1 MTSSIDASF
10 QELIRKVQESQYLI
24 DDLKMQVE
32 RLKLKLESQNKL
44 QEELKS
50 QKEELESKKKLQEE
64 LESQKKELESK
75 KKELESKKIELES
88 KKKLQEELESQKEEL
103 ESKKKLQEELEY
115 YFLLSQNQL
124 DILKKNEALQAQA
137 IAMLTRLTK
146 LN

>member
-10 QELIRKVQESQYLI
+10 QELIRKVEESQYLI

-32 RLKLKLESQNKL
+32 RLKLKLESQ
-44 QEELKS
+44 
-50 QKEELESKKKLQEE
+50 KKL
-64 LESQKKELESK
+64 K
-75 KKELESKKIELES
+75 
-88 KKKLQEELESQKEEL
+88 EELESQKEEL

-124 DILKKNEALQAQA
+124 EILKKNEALQAQA
-137 IAMLTRLTK
+137 IALLASLTK

>member
-10 QELIRKVQESQYLI
+10 QELIRKVEESQYLI

-32 RLKLKLESQNKL
+32 RLKLKLESQ
-44 QEELKS
+44 
-50 QKEELESKKKLQEE
+50 KKLQEE
-64 LESQKKELESK
+64 LDF
-75 KKELESKKIELES
+75 
-88 KKKLQEELESQKEEL
+88 QKEEL

-124 DILKKNEALQAQA
+124 EILKKNEELQAQA
-137 IAMLTRLTK
+137 IALLASLTK

>member
-10 QELIRKVQESQYLI
+10 QELISKVEESQYLI

-32 RLKLKLESQNKL
+32 RLKLKLESQ
-44 QEELKS
+44 
-50 QKEELESKKKLQEE
+50 
-64 LESQKKELESK
+64 
-75 KKELESKKIELES
+75 
-88 KKKLQEELESQKEEL
+88 KKLQEELESQKEEL

-124 DILKKNEALQAQA
+124 EILKKNEALQAQA
-137 IAMLTRLTK
+137 IALLTSLTK

>member
-10 QELIRKVQESQYLI
+10 QELIRKVEESQYLI

-32 RLKLKLESQNKL
+32 RLKLKLESQN
-44 QEELKS
+44 
-50 QKEELESKKKLQEE
+50 
-64 LESQKKELESK
+64 
-75 KKELESKKIELES
+75 
-88 KKKLQEELESQKEEL
+88 KLQEELESQKEEL

-124 DILKKNEALQAQA
+124 EILKKNEALQAQA
-137 IAMLTRLTK
+137 IALLASITK

>member
-10 QELIRKVQESQYLI
+10 QELIRKVEESQYLI

-32 RLKLKLESQNKL
+32 RLKLKLESQ
-44 QEELKS
+44 
-50 QKEELESKKKLQEE
+50 
-64 LESQKKELESK
+64 
-75 KKELESKKIELES
+75 
-88 KKKLQEELESQKEEL
+88 KKLQEELESQKEEL

-124 DILKKNEALQAQA
+124 EILKENEALQAQA
-137 IAMLTRLTK
+137 IALLASLTK

>member
-10 QELIRKVQESQYLI
+10 QELIRKVEESQYLI

-44 QEELKS
+44 QEELES
-50 QKEELESKKKLQEE
+50 HKEELESHK
-64 LESQKKELESK
+64 
-75 KKELESKKIELES
+75 
-88 KKKLQEELESQKEEL
+88 EELESQKEEL

-124 DILKKNEALQAQA
+124 EILKENEALQAQA
-137 IAMLTRLTK
+137 IALLASLTK